1 MADLLLVGKNPESK
15 QGEEYFLHCMD
26 WWYEIVMVLQN
37 GLQGRFALDEHFGRD
52 LMLAPMTPT
61 MDADDCKELGRLVS
75 EMVSDG
81 SAGEQLDRIYREDPL
96 LIQETEEDLE
106 GKIIDKNQR
115 LEQIQEFA
123 LFLDQCG
130 GCKARWHGQ
139 EG

>member
-1 MADLLLVGKNPESK
+1 
-15 QGEEYFLHCMD
+15 MD
-26 WWYEIVMVLQN
+26 WGWHEIIQVLQN
-37 GLQGRFALDEHFGRD
+37 DLQEKVSFDEYFRRD
-52 LMLAPMTPT
+52 LMLAPTTPT
-61 MDADDCKELGRLVS
+61 TDADDCKELGRLVS

-81 SAGEQLDRIYREDPL
+81 SAGEQLDRIYREGPL

-106 GKIIDKNQR
+106 GKNIDKNQR